1 MTNSGVFFRSN
12 ENDESSESRIT
23 VIPQDAGRPRGP
35 LTRLVEPSDKI
46 FATDYSYFVIEQ
58 MTICEFT
65 ESDRLGKR
73 KCHKLGF
80 PGMACRHCYGCN
92 GSGRFFPLTLKTF
105 SDVSKSIHVLRN
117 HLVKCTKA
125 PNWMAKT
132 VIMLY
137 ERHKDEKVRCAYT
150 VCFEV
155 LENCFANSVIL
166 F

>member
-1 MTNSGVFFRSN
+1 MT
-12 ENDESSESRIT
+12 T
-23 VIPQDAGRPRGP
+23 
-35 LTRLVEPSDKI
+35 
-46 FATDYSYFVIEQ
+46 
-58 MTICEFT
+58 CEFT

-80 PGMACRHCYGCN
+80 PGMACRHCCGCN

-125 PNWMAKT
+125 PNWMADT

-137 ERHKDEKVRCAYT
+137 ERHKDEKVG
-150 VCFEV
+150 V
-155 LENCFANSVIL
+155 LTPFASI
-166 F
+166 FSRIFR